1 MRSRSRTFTAQPPS
15 SALSASIAGR
25 RRPAKV
31 NLTPSSSA
39 ASLASREP
47 NTPLAPMMRTS
58 VDIVEQD
65 LLVEQF
71 AGPRMLDDQL
81 EEEGPPAHLP
91 VQDASGARRHCPRQR
106 DSPAADPQEIMI
118 ADEREPI
125 AQRLQTHRH

>member
-15 SALSASIAGR
+15 SALSASKAGL

-39 ASLASREP
+39 ASLARRDP
-47 NTPLAPMMRTS
+47 NTPEAPMMRTS

-71 AGPRMLDDQL
+71 AGPNMLDDQL
-81 EEEGPPAHLP
+81 EEEGPPDHLP
-91 VQDASGARRHCPRQR
+91 VRDPGGARRDRPGQP
-106 DSPAADPQEIMI
+106 DSPAADLQEIMV
-118 ADEREPI
+118 A
-125 AQRLQTHRH
+125 